1 MSMHALAAESRHLK
15 RQVAYAR
22 PIFLVLAIVGV
33 LEAGPFPGAHIAIL
47 FLGLYLG
54 IAMLFVVAQSLPRW
68 QAFGLPL
75 VFDLAALVAFY
86 LLSPPVIALIFVYL
100 FVCFASAIRWDM
112 RRTVVLAGIF
122 SLAVLA
128 PVVLR
133 GHFRWTSLVTWPALV
148 LGTFG
153 SGVGLGFLADRQ
165 KRHAQENEYL
175 ARLTRLLDV
184 DKGVAESLRRLLDAL
199 ADTFEC
205 ERALLAFMDIEMER
219 LFLWTV
225 RRGGTGRITPAAFP
239 LEKGDAFLLD
249 QPDATVCWNDLE
261 GPGECF
267 GWNRRDGRPMNEIPR
282 PPGPSR
288 REMEMRSVAVASF
301 EFSGEV
307 VGRILLVNF
316 AHRFTRQDLR
326 WFERVVATMGPSLEN
341 LFLLRHLRARAIE
354 AERSRISHDLHD
366 GILQTLLSVVIQ
378 LDVLRRKLPAADHTG
393 QELSAL
399 EQTLR
404 RENEELR
411 RLVTDLRPLR
421 VGRADL
427 LDLMH
432 GYSERFRREA
442 KLDIDL
448 ITDALDLRISDRV
461 CREIFQIYR
470 EGLNNVKKHAHA
482 SHVVVKLW
490 QDEAKVSLVVDDNG
504 QGFSFV
510 GRFTSEE
517 LDRLR
522 IGPISIKERVRGIGG
537 TLTIE
542 STPGHGARVT
552 VEVPIT

>member
-1 MSMHALAAESRHLK
+1 MHALAAESRHLQ

-22 PIFLVLAIVGV
+22 PIFLVLAIVGL
-33 LEAGPFPGAHIAIL
+33 LEAGPFPGAHEALL
-47 FLGLYLG
+47 FLGAYLG
-54 IAMLFVVAQSLPRW
+54 VALLFVVAQSFPRW
-68 QAFGLPL
+68 QGFRLPL
-75 VFDLAALVAFY
+75 VLDLVALAGFY
-86 LLSPPVIALIFVYL
+86 LLSPPVMTLIFLYL

-112 RRTVVLAGIF
+112 RRTVILAGVF
-122 SLAVLA
+122 SLAVLL

-133 GHFRWTSLVTWPALV
+133 GHFRWTAVITWPALV

-165 KRHAQENEYL
+165 RRHAQENEYL
-175 ARLTRLLDV
+175 GTLTRLLDV
-184 DKGVAESLRRLLDAL
+184 EKGVAESLRRLLDTL
-199 ADTFEC
+199 ADTFSC
-205 ERALLAFMDIEMER
+205 ERTMLAFVDPDMER

-225 RRGGTGRITPAAFP
+225 RRGETGRITPEAFP
-239 LEKGDAFLLD
+239 IEKGDAFWLD
-249 QPDATVCWNDLE
+249 QPDATLCWNNLDGAGE
-261 GPGECF
+261 GF
-267 GWNRRDGRPMNEIPR
+267 GWNRRDGHPLHEVPR
-282 PPGPSR
+282 LPGPSR
-288 REMEMRSVAVASF
+288 HEMAIRSVASASF
-301 EFSGEV
+301 EFSGET
-307 VGRILLVNF
+307 VGRVLLLNL
-316 AHRFTRQDLR
+316 AHHFMPQDLR
-326 WFERVVATMGPSLEN
+326 WFERIVATMGPPLEN
-341 LFLLRHLRARAIE
+341 LFLLRHLRARAID

-378 LDVLRRKLPAADHTG
+378 LDVLRRKLPAADHTA
-393 QELSAL
+393 QELAAL

-427 LDLMH
+427 MDLMR
-432 GYSERFRREA
+432 GYSERFRNEA
-442 KLDIDL
+442 KVDIDV

-461 CREIFQIYR
+461 CRELFQIYR
-470 EGLNNVKKHAHA
+470 EALNNVKKHAHS

-490 QDEAKVSLVVDDNG
+490 QDEVKVSLVVDDNG

-542 STPGHGARVT
+542 STPGHGARIT